1 MPQSLRYPVPVVL
14 GGSTVD
20 EVVDGVTVLVT
31 VRGAGVLVRVMTS
44 GSGALPGTVTVTGPT
59 EREVVVGEG
68 VVPTSWTRGCGSRPA
83 TKRAATSSP
92 VARPAMAAT
101 VTEPVVGP

>member
-1 MPQSLRYPVPVVL
+1 M
-14 GGSTVD
+14 GGSSV
-20 EVVDGVTVLVT
+20 EVVDGATVLVT
-31 VRGAGVLVRVMTS
+31 VRGAGVLVCVTTR
-44 GSGALPGTVTVTGPT
+44 GSGTLPGTVTVTGPT
-59 EREVVVGEG
+59 EREVVAGAG
-68 VVPTSWTRGCGSRPA
+68 VVLTSWTRGCDSRPA

>member
-1 MPQSLRYPVPVVL
+1 MVVE

-20 EVVDGVTVLVT
+20 VGVGVTVRVT

-59 EREVVVGEG
+59 ERDVEVGDG
-68 VVPTSWTRGCGSRPA
+68 VVPTS
-83 TKRAATSSP
+83 
-92 VARPAMAAT
+92 
-101 VTEPVVGP
+101 